1 MVKFNSSRDIYCSKI
16 KSNMRE
22 NISGSFFRDVKILAK
37 LNEKLGHYLIAFWT
51 VGIGLILS
59 LVAEPV
65 VPAGISPVFLLAV
78 MISAWRGGL
87 GAGLLATFLSASA
100 SAFVFLPPRF
110 SLEIDRADLIQLGV
124 FTICAVMI
132 GTLSAARRKAEAAR
146 EVLFHKEKNAR
157 IEAERANQV
166 KDEFLA
172 AVSHELRTPLTT
184 IKTLTRV
191 MQRRELT
198 EEERAL
204 YLSDI
209 ASECDREIDLVL
221 NLLDL
226 SRINSGKVHLNI
238 RSVELS
244 EVLNACAKIVRGE
257 AEKYEH
263 EITVETISSDIFVSS
278 DADALRRA
286 LYAIVENAVKFTTSN
301 GRIFLRSYVSGD
313 KAVIEIEDNGRGISE
328 ADLPHIFE
336 KFYRGQ
342 NAGGAPKATPDE
354 VSGIGLGLN
363 LAKKLIAG
371 MNGTIEVESYLD
383 KGTKFMIRL
392 PLWKENDAP
401 NMIEKQILPVQ
412 KEDLTI
418 LPPKNDLVISGD
430 KV

>member
-1 MVKFNSSRDIYCSKI
+1 M
-16 KSNMRE
+16 
-22 NISGSFFRDVKILAK
+22 KILAK
-37 LNEKLGHYLIAFWT
+37 LNKRFGHYLIAFWT
-51 VGIGLILS
+51 VGVGLILS
-59 LVAEPV
+59 LVAEPL
-65 VPAGISPVFLLAV
+65 VPRGISPVFLLAV

-100 SAFVFLPPRF
+100 GAFVFLPPRF
-110 SLEIDRADLIQLGV
+110 SLQIDHEDMIALGV

-146 EVLFHKEKNAR
+146 EVLFYKEKTAR
-157 IEAERANQV
+157 IQAERANQV

-226 SRINSGKVHLNI
+226 SRINSGNVHINI
-238 RSVELS
+238 CPVELS

-257 AEKYEH
+257 AEKYDH
-263 EITVETISSDIFVSS
+263 QITVEPRSSGIFISSDS
-278 DADALRRA
+278 DALRRA
-286 LYAIVENAVKFTTSN
+286 LYAIVENAVKFTPSN
-301 GRIFLRSYVSGD
+301 GQIFLRSYIAD
-313 KAVIEIEDNGRGISE
+313 AKAVIEIEDNGRGISE
-328 ADLPHIFE
+328 SDLPHIFE
-336 KFYRGQ
+336 KFYRGK
-342 NAGGAPKATPDE
+342 NAGGAPQASPDE

-371 MNGTIEVESYLD
+371 MNGSIEAESRLGQ
-383 KGTKFMIRL
+383 GTKFIIRL
-392 PLWKENDAP
+392 PLWNEKEEPDITDA
-401 NMIEKQILPVQ
+401 KILPIT
-412 KEDLTI
+412 KEGLTI
-418 LPPKNDLVISGD
+418 LPTKNDLVISGE
-430 KV
+430 KL

>member
-1 MVKFNSSRDIYCSKI
+1 MIFGKI
-16 KSNMRE
+16 EIVRAAFLFE
-22 NISGSFFRDVKILAK
+22 NRIKHRRTIFAESVKILAK
-37 LNEKLGHYLIAFWT
+37 INDGFGHYLIAFWT
-51 VGIGLILS
+51 VGAGLILS
-59 LVAEPV
+59 LIAEPL
-65 VPAGISPVFLLAV
+65 VPAGISPIFLLAV

-100 SAFVFLPPRF
+100 GAFVFLPPRF
-110 SLEIDRADLIQLGV
+110 SLQIDRADLIQLGV
-124 FTICAVMI
+124 FTVCAVMI

-226 SRINSGKVHLNI
+226 SRINSGHVHLNI
-238 RSVELS
+238 RPVGLA

-257 AEKYEH
+257 AEKYDHQIIVESDSS
-263 EITVETISSDIFVSS
+263 EIFISSDS
-278 DADALRRA
+278 DALRRA
-286 LYAIVENAVKFTTSN
+286 LYAVVENAVKFTPPN
-301 GRIFLRSYVSGD
+301 GRIFLRSRADGD
-313 KAVIEIEDNGRGISE
+313 KAVIEIEDDGRGIAE
-328 ADLPHIFE
+328 TDLPHIFE

-342 NAGGAPKATPDE
+342 NAGGAPQASPEE

-363 LAKKLIAG
+363 LAKKLIGG
-371 MNGTIEVESYLD
+371 MNGTIEAESRLGE
-383 KGTKFMIRL
+383 GTKFIIRL
-392 PLWKENDAP
+392 PLLTENDAP
-401 NMIEKQILPVQ
+401 DVFEKKSLPVQ
-412 KEDLTI
+412 KEASAL
-418 LPPKNDLVISGD
+418 LPSKNEPVISGD
-430 KV
+430 KL

>member
-1 MVKFNSSRDIYCSKI
+1 M
-16 KSNMRE
+16 
-22 NISGSFFRDVKILAK
+22 KILAK
-37 LNEKLGHYLIAFWT
+37 INDGFGHYLIAFWT
-51 VGIGLILS
+51 VGAGIILS
-59 LVAEPV
+59 LIAEPL
-65 VPAGISPVFLLAV
+65 VPAGISPIFLLAV

-100 SAFVFLPPRF
+100 GAFVFLPPRF
-110 SLEIDRADLIQLGV
+110 SLQIDRADLIQLGV
-124 FTICAVMI
+124 FTVCAVMI

-146 EVLFHKEKNAR
+146 EILFHKEKNAR

-226 SRINSGKVHLNI
+226 SRINSGHVHLNI
-238 RSVELS
+238 RPVGLA

-257 AEKYEH
+257 AEKYDH
-263 EITVETISSDIFVSS
+263 QIIVESDSSEIFVGS

-286 LYAIVENAVKFTTSN
+286 LYAIVENAVKFTPPN
-301 GRIFLRSYVSGD
+301 GRIFLRSRADGD
-313 KAVIEIEDNGRGISE
+313 NAVTEIEDDGRGIAE
-328 ADLPHIFE
+328 TDLPHIFE

-342 NAGGAPKATPDE
+342 NAGGAPQASPAE

-363 LAKKLIAG
+363 LAKKLIGG
-371 MNGTIEVESYLD
+371 MNGTIEAESRLGE
-383 KGTKFMIRL
+383 GTKFIIRL
-392 PLWKENDAP
+392 PLLKENDAP
-401 NMIEKQILPVQ
+401 DVFEKKSLPVQ
-412 KEDLTI
+412 KEASAI
-418 LPPKNDLVISGD
+418 LPSKNEPVISGD
-430 KV
+430 KL

>member
-1 MVKFNSSRDIYCSKI
+1 
-16 KSNMRE
+16 
-22 NISGSFFRDVKILAK
+22 
-37 LNEKLGHYLIAFWT
+37 LIAFWT

-59 LVAEPV
+59 LVAEPL
-65 VPAGISPVFLLAV
+65 VPAGISPIFLLAV

-100 SAFVFLPPRF
+100 GAFVFLPPRF
-110 SLEIDRADLIQLGV
+110 SLQIDREDMIALGV

-146 EVLFHKEKNAR
+146 EVLFFKEKNAR

-226 SRINSGKVHLNI
+226 SRINSGQVQISI
-238 RSVELS
+238 RPVELS

-257 AEKYEH
+257 AEKYDH
-263 EITVETISSDIFVSS
+263 QIIVEPISSNIFVRS

-286 LYAIVENAVKFTTSN
+286 LYAIVENAVKFTPAN
-301 GRIFLRSYVSGD
+301 GRIFLRSRVADD
-313 KAVIEIEDNGRGISE
+313 KAIIEIEDNGRGISKV
-328 ADLPHIFE
+328 DLPHIFE

-342 NAGGAPKATPDE
+342 NAGGAPQASPEE

-363 LAKKLIAG
+363 LAKKLIDG
-371 MNGTIEVESYLD
+371 MNGIIEAESRLD
-383 KGTKFMIRL
+383 EGTKFTIQL
-392 PLWKENDAP
+392 PLWKENDASDVV
-401 NMIEKQILPVQ
+401 EKHILPVQ
-412 KEDLTI
+412 KEEATVS
-418 LPPKNDLVISGD
+418 PETTS
-430 KV
+430 